1 MAHTAHLSQWPVLN
15 LRVAYFGQYRN
26 LGTACFDPQWPSLIS
41 AVAYYEKMTAEKK
54 IVATGIWLYDRT
66 APRRIAIYAQP
77 ARFASSRYDNDD
89 QLDESRPI
97 PETPDGLVY
106 SCDLTGG
113 SHHTLDEAKDWA
125 DQQPWGPVEWD

>member
-1 MAHTAHLSQWPVLN
+1 MRILVL
-15 LRVAYFGQYRN
+15 
-26 LGTACFDPQWPSLIS
+26 ACFRPQWPSLIS

-77 ARFASSRYDNDD
+77 VRFASSRYDNDD

-106 SCDLTGG
+106 TCDLTGG